1 MSNQVINSIMQRLE
15 DLTDQ
20 MVIHQQAGAYDMVT
34 LLDQEA
40 RSLATLMDGEEELLT
55 LPLL

>member
-20 MVIHQQAGAYDMVT
+20 MVIHQQAGAYDMVA
-34 LLDQEA
+34 LLDKEA
-40 RSLATLMDGEEELLT
+40 RQLVTLIDGGEEMLT